1 MRLAELS
8 EIHSGYTARG
18 RLDPLPE
25 GGVPALQ
32 LRDVGTSGEA
42 PGPDLQRYD
51 LGKLSDRYFVR
62 GGEVVFRSRG
72 QPNTAVAIPDPL
84 PEPAVV
90 VVPLV
95 IVRPDRDRV
104 LPEYLA
110 WAINQP
116 DAQRQFDAEAQ
127 GTSLRMIPMA
137 VLENLEIAVPDL
149 LTQKRIM
156 EFYALAQQEGR
167 LLSRLAARRKE
178 LVGAILGEAAKAAD
192 KADKKDIAR

>member
-8 EIHSGYTARG
+8 DIHSGYTARG
-18 RLDPLPE
+18 KLEPLPE

-32 LRDVGTSGEA
+32 LRDVGTEGAA
-42 PGPDLQRYD
+42 PGPDFQRYD
-51 LGKLSDRYFVR
+51 LGKLPDRYFVR

-72 QPNTAVAIPDPL
+72 EPNAAAAIRDPL

-90 VVPLV
+90 IVPLV
-95 IVRPDRDRV
+95 IVRPDRARV

-116 DAQRQFDAEAQ
+116 DAQRRLGAEAQ

-149 LTQKRIM
+149 PTQKRIV
-156 EFYALAQQEGR
+156 ELDALARQEGK
-167 LLSRLAARRKE
+167 LLQQLAARREE
-178 LVGAILGEAAKAAD
+178 LVSAILGEAAKAAD
-192 KADKKDIAR
+192 QKENA

>member
-8 EIHSGYTARG
+8 DIHSGYTARG

-32 LRDVGTSGEA
+32 LRDVGTEGEA
-42 PGPDLQRYD
+42 PGPDFQRYD
-51 LGKLSDRYFVR
+51 LNKLSERCFVR

-72 QPNTAVAIPDPL
+72 EPNTAAAIPDPL
-84 PEPAVV
+84 PEPVVV

-95 IVRPDRDRV
+95 IIRPDRDRV
-104 LPEYLA
+104 HPEYLA

-116 DAQRQFDAEAQ
+116 DAQRRLGAEAQ

-137 VLENLEIAVPDL
+137 ALEDLDIAVPDL
-149 LTQKRIM
+149 QTQRRIV
-156 EFYALAQQEGR
+156 ELDALARQEGQ
-167 LLSRLAARRKE
+167 LLRRLAALRGQ
-178 LVGAILGEAAKAAD
+178 LVSAILGEAANAAD
-192 KADKKDIAR
+192 QKEIA

>member
-8 EIHSGYTARG
+8 DIHSGYTARG

-32 LRDVGTSGEA
+32 LRDVGASGEA
-42 PGPDLQRYD
+42 PGPDFQRYD
-51 LGKLSDRYFVR
+51 LDKLSDRYLVR

-72 QPNTAVAIPDPL
+72 EPNAAAAIPDPL
-84 PEPAVV
+84 PEPVV
-90 VVPLV
+90 VIVPLV
-95 IVRPDRDRV
+95 IIRPNRDRV

-116 DAQRQFDAEAQ
+116 DAQRRLCAEAQ

-137 VLENLEIAVPDL
+137 ALEGLEIAVPDL
-149 LTQKRIM
+149 LTQRRIIDLA
-156 EFYALAQQEGR
+156 ALARQEGQ
-167 LLSRLAARRKE
+167 LLRQLAARRE
-178 LVGAILGEAAKAAD
+178 TLVSAVLVDAAKAAD
-192 KADKKDIAR
+192 QKEIA

>member
-8 EIHSGYTARG
+8 DIHSGYTARG
-18 RLDPLPE
+18 RLEPLPE

-32 LRDVGTSGEA
+32 LRDVGTEGAA
-42 PGPDLQRYD
+42 PGPDFQRYD
-51 LGKLSDRYFVR
+51 LGKLPDRYFVR
-62 GGEVVFRSRG
+62 GGEVLFRSRG
-72 QPNTAVAIPDPL
+72 EPNAAAAIRDPL

-90 VVPLV
+90 IVPLV
-95 IVRPDRDRV
+95 ILRPDRARV

-116 DAQRQFDAEAQ
+116 DAQRRLGAEAQ

-149 LTQKRIM
+149 HTQKRIV
-156 EFYALAQQEGR
+156 ELNALARQEGK
-167 LLSRLAARRKE
+167 LLRQLAARREE
-178 LVGAILGEAAKAAD
+178 LVSAILGEAAKAAD
-192 KADKKDIAR
+192 QKEIA

>member
-8 EIHSGYTARG
+8 DIHSGYTARG
-18 RLDPLPE
+18 RLEPLPE

-32 LRDVGTSGEA
+32 LRDVGAEGAA
-42 PGPDLQRYD
+42 PGPDFQRYD
-51 LGKLSDRYFVR
+51 LGKLPDRYFVR

-72 QPNTAVAIPDPL
+72 EPNVAAAIRDPL

-90 VVPLV
+90 IVPLV

-116 DAQRQFDAEAQ
+116 DAQRRLGAEAQ

-137 VLENLEIAVPDL
+137 VLENLEISVPDL
-149 LTQKRIM
+149 PMQKRIV
-156 EFYALAQQEGR
+156 ELNALAQQEGK
-167 LLSRLAARRKE
+167 LLRQLAASREE
-178 LVGAILGEAAKAAD
+178 LVSVILGEAAKAAD
-192 KADKKDIAR
+192 QKEIV

>member
-8 EIHSGYTARG
+8 DIHSGYTARG
-18 RLDPLPE
+18 RLDPLRE

-32 LRDVGTSGEA
+32 LRDVGTNGEA
-42 PGPDLQRYD
+42 PGPDFQRYD
-51 LGKLSDRYFVR
+51 LGKLSERYFVH

-72 QPNTAVAIPDPL
+72 EPNAAAAISGPL
-84 PEPAVV
+84 LEPVV
-90 VVPLV
+90 VIVPLV

-116 DAQRQFDAEAQ
+116 DAQRRLGAEAQ

-137 VLENLEIAVPDL
+137 ALEDLEIAVPDL
-149 LTQKRIM
+149 STQRRIV
-156 EFYALAQQEGR
+156 ELDALARQEGQ
-167 LLSRLAARRKE
+167 LLRQLAARRE
-178 LVGAILGEAAKAAD
+178 TLVSAILGDAAKAAD
-192 KADKKDIAR
+192 QKEIAR